1 MTLLVFAAPVA
12 AEEVTAFAAASLT
25 DALKDVAQGFE
36 AKTGHKVVFNL
47 GASNDLARQIRAGA
61 LADVFFSADK
71 AQMDGLEA
79 AGLVRAANRV
89 DVLSNVPVVV
99 VPVSSSTRISQP
111 TDLLAVKHLALA
123 DPEAVR
129 PRGHRTPPSW
139 PSLSSCPYLQLVDF
153 DHATESIIGRR
164 EFQRL
169 R

>member
-79 AGLVRAANRV
+79 AGLAWAANR
-89 DVLSNVPVVV
+89 
-99 VPVSSSTRISQP
+99 RGR
-111 TDLLAVKHLALA
+111 AVQ
-123 DPEAVR
+123 R
-129 PRGHRTPPSW
+129 PRGRRTGVLKYEDRPADRPACCQA
-139 PSLSSCPYLQLVDF
+139 PCP
-153 DHATESIIGRR
+153 G
-164 EFQRL
+164 
-169 R
+169 

>member
-89 DVLSNVPVVV
+89 ACCPTSSWSSYRCPQVRGSASRQTCLL
-99 VPVSSSTRISQP
+99 SSTLPWLTRRRFGH
-111 TDLLAVKHLALA
+111 AVI
-123 DPEAVR
+123 VR
-129 PRGHRTPPSW
+129 PRR
-139 PSLSSCPYLQLVDF
+139 
-153 DHATESIIGRR
+153 GRR
-164 EFQRL
+164 SAPVLTSSWWTSTTRPSRSL
-169 R
+169 AGANSNV